1 MTGIANFL
9 SFINNYWID
18 ILVVAALIYFI
29 YKKIV
34 AFIKLSDEEKIEAL
48 LAVIKKEILNYMS
61 EAEIDWKDVEKSG
74 AIKKSQVISKIY
86 EKYPELSKI
95 INQEKLIAQIE
106 IIIEQTMTEM
116 NNILNKEKLNEKDE
130 V

>member
-18 ILVVAALIYFI
+18 ILVVAALIYFV

-116 NNILNKEKLNEKDE
+116 NDILNKEKLNEKDE

>member
-1 MTGIANFL
+1 MTSIANFL
-9 SFINNYWID
+9 SLLNNYWID
-18 ILVVAALIYFI
+18 IVVVAALIYFI

>member
-48 LAVIKKEILNYMS
+48 LTVIKKEILNYMS

-74 AIKKSQVISKIY
+74 AVKKSQVISKIY